1 MRCRSASGIFQCN
14 AVFNCRIWRFVHL
27 TIRPLRSRWPDGITK
42 FRSPAAPN
50 YRKLPDSISAGSGI
64 TALFVR
70 SPTQFD
76 EAKLGA
82 EEVERRIEVAHAQH
96 GVEISHGEPF
106 LRRWAGRQRFPGETV
121 FAPAAGQRISDHEQA
136 VHLVNSASSHL
147 IGSPLARYS

>member
-1 MRCRSASGIFQCN
+1 MLVIVGQAPI
-14 AVFNCRIWRFVHL
+14 
-27 TIRPLRSRWPDGITK
+27 LR
-42 FRSPAAPN
+42 
-50 YRKLPDSISAGSGI
+50 GSEKDVGV

-147 IGSPLARYS
+147 IGSPLARYFEAAATSAPPFLVVCVTAAGVA